1 MRQDPSV
8 YITMRERPPL
18 YQIAIAVLTVALA
31 LAVKFFLIPATPDSP
46 FLMFFMAVLVSAWFG
61 GLLSG
66 LLASL
71 LAALLAN
78 YVFIEPVYS
87 FAISFNQLIQL
98 LLFCLEGGLISVFI
112 HWLGDAYR
120 RSAWEV
126 NRHEQIE
133 QTLRESEERFRLLVE
148 GVKDYAIFTLDPNG
162 IITSWNAGAE
172 RAKGYTAEEIIG
184 KPLSTLYT
192 PEDAEAG
199 IPEKLMQKAIS
210 EGSAEIEGWRVRKDG
225 SRFWAN
231 IIMTSLWERGQ
242 LRGFSKVTRDMTL
255 RKQAEELSQSLERER
270 IAREE
275 AERANQL
282 KMRFLAMI
290 SHELRTPLT
299 SIKGFTSTL
308 LADDVEWTSEQYQ
321 QFLTVID
328 QESDKLHELI
338 EQLLDLSQIQAGVL
352 KIRAQ
357 PQPFITSLEVAR
369 EQLNTITANRQFNV
383 NIAENLPHVTIDERR
398 IAQVITN
405 IVGNAAKYT
414 PPKTPIT
421 LTAFSTDEAVQVEIS
436 DEGAGIPEKRRETI
450 FEPFNLPDKKVS
462 GNGSV
467 GLGLAICKG
476 IVDAHGGKIW
486 VKDTPTPG
494 TTIAFTLPLADTSAS
509 A

>member
-1 MRQDPSV
+1 
-8 YITMRERPPL
+8 
-18 YQIAIAVLTVALA
+18 
-31 LAVKFFLIPATPDSP
+31 
-46 FLMFFMAVLVSAWFG
+46 
-61 GLLSG
+61 
-66 LLASL
+66 
-71 LAALLAN
+71 
-78 YVFIEPVYS
+78 
-87 FAISFNQLIQL
+87 
-98 LLFCLEGGLISVFI
+98 
-112 HWLGDAYR
+112 
-120 RSAWEV
+120 
-126 NRHEQIE
+126 
-133 QTLRESEERFRLLVE
+133 
-148 GVKDYAIFTLDPNG
+148 
-162 IITSWNAGAE
+162 
-172 RAKGYTAEEIIG
+172 
-184 KPLSTLYT
+184 
-192 PEDAEAG
+192 
-199 IPEKLMQKAIS
+199 

-383 NIAENLPHVTIDERR
+383 NRSEERR
-398 IAQVITN
+398 
-405 IVGNAAKYT
+405 VGKECRCGWAPSSY
-414 PPKTPIT
+414 I
-421 LTAFSTDEAVQVEIS
+421 
-436 DEGAGIPEKRRETI
+436 RR
-450 FEPFNLPDKKVS
+450 
-462 GNGSV
+462 
-467 GLGLAICKG
+467 
-476 IVDAHGGKIW
+476 
-486 VKDTPTPG
+486 
-494 TTIAFTLPLADTSAS
+494 
-509 A
+509 